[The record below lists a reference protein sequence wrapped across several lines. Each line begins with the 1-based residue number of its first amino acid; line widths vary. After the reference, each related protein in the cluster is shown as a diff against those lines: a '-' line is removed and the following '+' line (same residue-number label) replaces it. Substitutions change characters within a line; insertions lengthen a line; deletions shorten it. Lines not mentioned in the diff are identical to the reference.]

1 MLETIGVI
9 KISTAEDVPVM
20 LKVTASG
27 GKYFIDG
34 VQSPNLQLVSGKTYQ
49 FDLSDSSV
57 ATHPMQF
64 KLDGQLWTDDI
75 NITGTLARDQIV
87 TLTVPSASAGILSY
101 FCVNHIGMG
110 NNVNIVANT
119 INGTT
124 ASDKLVG
131 LQGDD
136 IISSGQGDDVI
147 SGLNGNDQID
157 GARGIDTALY
167 SGPQSSYTL
176 VLEPGATTITDR
188 RPGLDGTDTLSNME
202 FLDFTADALNAPFD
216 LTQFGGMTGLSPQ
229 AFESFIE
236 LYIAYFN
243 RAPDAIGLNFWGT
256 AFANGTSL
264 DEMAALFGP
273 QEETLAAYPIGTS
286 NEVFA
291 TTVYNNVLGRTPDQ
305 AGIDFW
311 VGQLGSGNVSRDQFI
326 LEVLR
331 GTKSD
336 LKPEEGQSFVN
347 QQIADRAYLENKID
361 IGAYFAVHRGMSNVD
376 NASDAMALYNGS
388 QDSIAQSAAAIDV
401 QYQAALGP
409 LNGEFLMQVI
419 GVLETPFVA

>member
-1 MLETIGVI
+1 MLEIIGVI
-9 KISTAEDVPVM
+9 KISTTEDVPVM

-34 VQSPNLQLVSGKTYQ
+34 MQSPNLQLVSGKTYQ

-64 KLDGQLWTDDI
+64 KLDGQLWTDGI
-75 NITGTLARDQIV
+75 NITGALARDQIV

-119 INGTT
+119 INGTS

-136 IISSGQGDDVI
+136 IISSDQGDDVI

-157 GARGIDTALY
+157 GGPGIDTALY

-176 VLEPGATTITDR
+176 VLEPGAITITDR

-202 FLDFTADALNAPFD
+202 FLDFTADVLNAPFD
-216 LTQFGGMTGLSPQ
+216 LTQFGGMTGLFPQ
-229 AFESFIE
+229 AYESFIE

-311 VGQLGSGNVSRDQFI
+311 VGQLGNGNVSRDQFI

-331 GTKSD
+331 GAKSD
-336 LKPEEGQSFVN
+336 LKPEEGQSFVD
-347 QQIADRAYLENKID
+347 QQIADRAYLENKVD

-388 QDSIAQSAAAIDV
+388 QDSIAQSVAAIDV
-401 QYQAALGP
+401 QYQAALDP

-419 GVLETPFVA
+419 GVLDTPFVA

>member
-1 MLETIGVI
+1 MLEIIGVI
-9 KISTAEDVPVM
+9 KISTTEDVPVM

-34 VQSPNLQLVSGKTYQ
+34 MQSPKLQLVSGKTYQ

-64 KLDGQLWTDDI
+64 KLDGQLWTDGI
-75 NITGTLARDQIV
+75 NITGALARDQIV

-124 ASDKLVG
+124 ASDQLVG

-157 GARGIDTALY
+157 GGPGIDTALY

-176 VLEPGATTITDR
+176 VLEPSATTITDR

-202 FLDFTADALNAPFD
+202 FLDFTADVLNAPFD
-216 LTQFGGMTGLSPQ
+216 LTQFGGMTGLFPQ

-256 AFANGTSL
+256 AFAKGTSL
-264 DEMAALFGP
+264 DEMAALFGL

-331 GTKSD
+331 GAKSD
-336 LKPEEGQSFVN
+336 LKPEEGQSFVD
-347 QQIADRAYLENKID
+347 QQIADRAYLENKVD

-376 NASDAMALYNGS
+376 NASDSMALYNGS
-388 QDSIAQSAAAIDV
+388 QDSIAQSVAAIDV
-401 QYQAALGP
+401 QYQAALDP

-419 GVLETPFVA
+419 GVLDTPFVV